1 MIEARFIAF
10 FFIFIIINFVVIGV
24 VNIDLREKKFLSIL
38 GCMLSLMLI
47 ACVCFFPFPYQDELI
62 ESMISDN
69 QGVTNNFIPFRTIF
83 LLLKDAITYHLYGII
98 LYQILGN
105 IVLFMPLGYSL
116 FYYLKEEKKFLR
128 MLCCIILTTLFVE
141 VEQGLFNTMMQ
152 VNYRSVDIDDIIL
165 NVFGGILG
173 FCFAAFVIPMLKTV
187 FNKRKKKVLGD

>member
-47 ACVCFFPFPYQDELI
+47 ACVCFFPFPNLDELI

-83 LLLKDAITYHLYGII
+83 ILLKDAITFLLYGII

-116 FYYLKEEKKFLR
+116 F
-128 MLCCIILTTLFVE
+128 
-141 VEQGLFNTMMQ
+141 
-152 VNYRSVDIDDIIL
+152 
-165 NVFGGILG
+165 
-173 FCFAAFVIPMLKTV
+173 
-187 FNKRKKKVLGD
+187 